1 MERHYLLGNEAIA
14 HACLESGIDFASG
27 LPGTPSSE
35 VIDVLRVQ
43 KDPAYHVEW
52 SVNEKVALENALA
65 AAWCGLRAICT
76 MKHVGLNVAA
86 DPLMTSAY
94 TGVTGGLVIM
104 SADDPFAHSSQ
115 NEQDTRSYAH
125 FARLPCLDPPGV
137 QEAHDMIRTAFEIS
151 EEFKLPV
158 LFRPTTRICHS
169 KGDVELGA
177 IIPSTRKGEFHKDPR
192 QYMVIPAHTRVLHK
206 KLNEK
211 QPALKKRLVERGL
224 NHYTIRGKTAIIASG
239 IGASYVQELL
249 PPDVS
254 FMKIGAYPVDEE
266 WLGEFAKK
274 HEKILVIEEL
284 APVVEE
290 AVRQVA
296 GCVPVFGKIN
306 GYAPYE
312 GELSPAGVAAIM
324 VSAGFLQQNPFAV
337 SEPVQNLPMR
347 PPILCAGCHHRAAFY
362 AMKKVFKESA
372 IYPSDIGCYTLGLQ
386 LGAVDTT
393 ICMGASITVGS
404 GISHSDASHDVVCTI
419 GDSTFLHTGIQG
431 LMNAVYNGANM
442 TVVILDN
449 RITAMTGHQPNPNT
463 GVTAT
468 GVETPPVSL
477 DAICRACGVTFVE
490 TVDPYDM
497 TGILRVLEEAKK
509 KTGVR
514 VIIAK
519 QMCVIVAR
527 RAGVKRGRYAVNPES
542 APAAAPACGSGVP
555 RSSLRT
561 RRPGSMTCAAGVQSA
576 PASVRWG
583 LSHGRLSNDR
593 KFRYPDRRDRRAG
606 NDSRVQHPRR
616 GLPS

>member
-27 LPGTPSSE
+27 YPGTPSSE
-35 VIDVLRVQ
+35 VVDVLRVQ
-43 KDPAYHVEW
+43 KDPTYHVEW

-65 AAWCGLRAICT
+65 AAWCGLRSICT

-94 TGVTGGLVIM
+94 TGVTGGFVIM

-115 NEQDTRSYAH
+115 NEQDTRCYAH
-125 FARLPCLDPPGV
+125 FARLPCLDPSGV
-137 QEAHDMIRTAFEIS
+137 QEAHDMIRAAFEIS
-151 EEFKLPV
+151 EEFRLPV
-158 LFRPTTRICHS
+158 LFRPTTRVCHS

-177 IIPSTRKGEFHKDPR
+177 IVPGTRKGEFHKDPR
-192 QYMVIPAHTRVLHK
+192 QYVVIPAHTRLLHK

-211 QPALKKRLVERGL
+211 QPILKKRLVERGL
-224 NHYTIRGKTAIIASG
+224 NHFTIKGKTAVIASG

-249 PPDVS
+249 PPNVS

-266 WLGEFAKK
+266 WLGVFAQK

-312 GELSPAGVAAIM
+312 GELSPAVVAAIM
-324 VSAGFLQQNPFAV
+324 VKAGFLPENPLV
-337 SEPVQNLPMR
+337 STEPVQNLPLR

-362 AMKKVFKESA
+362 AMKRVFRESA

-386 LGAVDTT
+386 LGAVNTT

-404 GISHSDASHDVVCTI
+404 GIAHSGDPRDVVCTI

-442 TVVILDN
+442 TIVILDN

-468 GVETPPVSL
+468 GAESPPISL
-477 DAICRACGVTFVE
+477 DAICRSCGVTFVE
-490 TVDPYDM
+490 TVDPYDLTEM
-497 TGILRVLEEAKK
+497 LRVLEEAKK
-509 KTGVR
+509 KKGVR

-519 QMCVIVAR
+519 QMCVIAAR
-527 RAGVKRGRYAVNPES
+527 RAGVKRGRYAVNLELCTGCGTCVKFGC
-542 APAAAPACGSGVP
+542 PAIEFADEKARINELCSG
-555 RSSLRT
+555 
-561 RRPGSMTCAAGVQSA
+561 CAVCA
-576 PASVRWG
+576 
-583 LSHGRLSNDR
+583 RLC
-593 KFRYPDRRDRRAG
+593 PVGAI
-606 NDSRVQHPRR
+606 SREAKK
-616 GLPS
+616 

>member
-1 MERHYLLGNEAIA
+1 MQRHYLLGNEAIA

-27 LPGTPSSE
+27 YPGTPSSE

-43 KDPAYHVEW
+43 KDPAYYVEW

-65 AAWCGLRAICT
+65 AAWCGIRAICT

-115 NEQDTRSYAH
+115 NEQDTRCYAH
-125 FARLPCLDPPGV
+125 FARLPCLDPAGV

-151 EEFKLPV
+151 EEFRLPV

-177 IIPSTRKGEFHKDPR
+177 VVPSTRKGEFHKDPR
-192 QYMVIPAHTRVLHK
+192 QYVVIPAHTRLLHK

-224 NHYTIRGKTAIIASG
+224 NHSTIKGKTAIIASG

-254 FMKIGAYPVDEE
+254 FMKIGAYPIDEE
-266 WLGEFAKK
+266 WLGEFARK

-312 GELSPAGVAAIM
+312 GELSPAVVAAIM
-324 VSAGFLQQNPFAV
+324 VKAGFLPENPFAAM
-337 SEPVQNLPMR
+337 EPVQNLPLR

-362 AMKKVFKESA
+362 AIKKVFKESA

-386 LGAVDTT
+386 LRAVDTT

-404 GISHSDASHDVVCTI
+404 GIAHSGEPRDVVSTI

-468 GVETPPVSL
+468 GVESPPVSL

-490 TVDPYDM
+490 TVDPYDT
-497 TGILRVLEEAKK
+497 TGMVRVLEAAKARK
-509 KTGVR
+509 GVK

-527 RAGVKRGRYAVNPES
+527 RAGVKRGRYAVNPEICTGCGICVRFGC
-542 APAAAPACGSGVP
+542 PAIEFADEKARINELCSG
-555 RSSLRT
+555 
-561 RRPGSMTCAAGVQSA
+561 CAVCA
-576 PASVRWG
+576 
-583 LSHGRLSNDR
+583 RLC
-593 KFRYPDRRDRRAG
+593 PVGAI
-606 NDSRVQHPRR
+606 SREAKK
-616 GLPS
+616 